1 MLGKIIEW
9 KEPHVALAEYMN
21 AHRLCPKSPAT
32 NYNVARLVWKQA
44 STISDMEKAEEHLR
58 ATIKYAEEDE
68 DEEAEFL
75 WDNGMELLARL
86 LCQSGNSRWAEA
98 LAILKDLRYKY
109 VFQSHLTSGLTMENF
124 GIKTELQTQ
133 NLFQRLIRSCP

>member
-1 MLGKIIEW
+1 MEGAY
-9 KEPHVALAEYMN
+9 VALAEYMN

-44 STISDMEKAEEHLR
+44 STSHDMKKAEEYLR
-58 ATIKYAEEDE
+58 ATIKYAEEDG

-109 VFQSHLTSGLTMENF
+109 VFQSHLTSGLTMEKFRDKPNCRPKF
-124 GIKTELQTQ
+124 VSAFDKVLP
-133 NLFQRLIRSCP
+133 LSSFV